1 MAETKKDNKPEAK
14 QEEAEQK
21 EAPRKAT
28 LSAPQKKELGEQ
40 AGPLE
45 AALGKVAELLD
56 DVPGLDELQGWQ
68 VYPNVKVTIVAP
80 SFAKYSF
87 TWDELGLRASRS
99 KLPENT
105 LKR

>member
-1 MAETKKDNKPEAK
+1 MAEKETPEVK
-14 QEEAEQK
+14 LEE
-21 EAPRKAT
+21 RKVV
-28 LSAPQKKELGEQ
+28 LSAPQKKKLGDE

-45 AALGKVAELLD
+45 AALGKLAELLD
-56 DVPGLDELQGWQ
+56 DVPGLDDLQGWQ

-80 SFAKYSF
+80 NFAKYSF